1 MKRFS
6 MACAL
11 CLTCAAT
18 NAQAPSAASVGA
30 SSPATATAPAQPA
43 RLGRLFYS
51 EEERSRL
58 EDRRNAAVAAQ
69 DLPRTVGDLKL
80 DGVVTR
86 SSGRSTWFINGTA
99 ADADALSRLPGRAEH
114 GGLQLQGV
122 DGRPLRLKP
131 GERAAIS
138 EGGQAS
144 AEGPVIDIRP
154 GRSR

>member
-1 MKRFS
+1 MKRLLI
-6 MACAL
+6 ACAL
-11 CLTCAAT
+11 GLFCASAC
-18 NAQAPSAASVGA
+18 AQAPAAAGRTASAPTEPV
-30 SSPATATAPAQPA
+30 

-58 EDRRNAAVAAQ
+58 ESRRTAAVAAQ

-86 SSGRSTWFINGTA
+86 SSGRSTWFINGSA
-99 ADADALSRLPGRAEH
+99 ADADTLSGLPGRAEQ
-114 GGLQLQGV
+114 GVLQLQGA

-138 EGGQAS
+138 EGGHAS

-154 GRSR
+154 GRAR

>member
-1 MKRFS
+1 MKRLLI
-6 MACAL
+6 ACAL
-11 CLTCAAT
+11 GLVCACAS
-18 NAQAPSAASVGA
+18 AQTPAAAGK
-30 SSPATATAPAQPA
+30 TATAPSPPA

-99 ADADALSRLPGRAEH
+99 ADADALSRLPGRAEQ
-114 GGLQLQGV
+114 GGLQLQGA

-138 EGGQAS
+138 EGGHAS

>member
-1 MKRFS
+1 MKRLS
-6 MACAL
+6 IACAL
-11 CLTCAAT
+11 GLFCA
-18 NAQAPSAASVGA
+18 SAGA
-30 SSPATATAPAQPA
+30 EMPAAAGTTVTAPAQPA

-58 EDRRNAAVAAQ
+58 EDRRNATVAAQ
-69 DLPRTVGDLKL
+69 DIPRTVGDLKL

-114 GGLQLQGV
+114 GGLQLQGA
-122 DGRPLRLKP
+122 DGRPLRLRP

>member
-1 MKRFS
+1 MKRL
-6 MACAL
+6 ALTCAL
-11 CLTCAAT
+11 CLTGAGAGAQTPADLSASPVANAA
-18 NAQAPSAASVGA
+18 
-30 SSPATATAPAQPA
+30 
-43 RLGRLFYS
+43 LGRLFYS

-58 EDRRNAAVAAQ
+58 DARRNAAVAEH
-69 DLPRTVGDLKL
+69 DIPRTVGALKL

-86 SSGRSTWFINGTA
+86 SSGHGTWFINGTA
-99 ADADALSRLPGRAEH
+99 ADPDALARLPGRAEH
-114 GGLQLQGV
+114 GVLQLQGA

-138 EGGQAS
+138 EGGHAS